1 MAQGDSTGFGT
12 RISIGTAMCRLDRE
26 NGLRALDL
34 DSVKPCRTSWL
45 IGASGGEFH
54 KFAMLQLRCGCP
66 DLFLTRKN
74 NGSKPSGNWMLSI
87 ALLCVWGSTKTCPFA
102 RCGCRRSDCPH
113 RQRSPV
119 LRNASAI
126 RWNCGD
132 TISIG
137 RLANGEPA
145 GKTMLR
151 DVHRFA
157 PWRPKSNGFLK

>member
-1 MAQGDSTGFGT
+1 MDQGDSTGFGT

-87 ALLCVWGSTKTCPFA
+87 ALLCV
-102 RCGCRRSDCPH
+102 CGAQRKPV
-113 RQRSPV
+113 RSPV
-119 LRNASAI
+119 AVAEEAIVLIGNAVQCCEMLLRSGGIAAI
-126 RWNCGD
+126 RYRSDG
-132 TISIG
+132 
-137 RLANGEPA
+137 
-145 GKTMLR
+145 
-151 DVHRFA
+151 
-157 PWRPKSNGFLK
+157 